1 MDLDGGEVEKVRKVK
16 EFKSVHIDREK
27 KIYLLNGE
35 SMENATEVY
44 LSFEHGRWSLQVN
57 LMEEYQ
63 MQQPD
68 DIKE

>member
-1 MDLDGGEVEKVRKVK
+1 MDLDGGEVEKARKV
-16 EFKSVHIDREK
+16 EELKSIHIDREK

-35 SMENATEVY
+35 SMENVSEVH
-44 LSFEHGRWSLQVN
+44 LSFEHGRWSLQVS
-57 LMEEYQ
+57 LTKDFQ